1 MPHRSRLS
9 LLAILLSALALLYL
23 VKQPQ
28 YPFSRRPPAPAA
40 PAAPGPAQPWR
51 VPLEAHIMSMCPD
64 ARDCL
69 ESLVIPAMA
78 LLPAA
83 TVNFTLSF
91 IGRPTDGDGGVECPH
106 GPREC
111 LGDMLELCAARLY
124 PGDPKRHLGF
134 AMCLSRR
141 YDLIPQRELVE
152 RCAATQG
159 VAFERLNQCAS
170 GEHGASGMD
179 MLRKSVQWSAQQG
192 VVKSCTV
199 CLSFCRGWRLTSCR
213 CAWTTRFGAL
223 GTERDG
229 MIVPGERTR
238 SIWSRRSRRCTR
250 NGTDRIVETHC
261 MAWDFW
267 RSMIPS
273 GGFVYICTTMVDIIL
288 GFAFRTCDKFRLF
301 MVHI

>member
-1 MPHRSRLS
+1 MTKGDPPPRGPVTMPQRSRLS

-23 VKQPQ
+23 VKRPQ
-28 YPFSRRPPAPAA
+28 SPFSRWPPTPA
-40 PAAPGPAQPWR
+40 PAAPGPAAPWR

-78 LLPAA
+78 LLRAS

-124 PGDPKRHLGF
+124 PTDPKRHLGF
-134 AMCLSRR
+134 AMCLSRG
-141 YDLIPQRELVE
+141 YDRIPQRGFVE

-159 VAFERLNQCAS
+159 VAFELLNDCAS
-170 GEHGASGMD
+170 GENGSGMD
-179 MLRKSVQWSAQQG
+179 MLRKSVEWSAQQG

-199 CLSFCRGWRLTSCR
+199 CCPFIG
-213 CAWTTRFGAL
+213 FG
-223 GTERDG
+223 G
-229 MIVPGERTR
+229 
-238 SIWSRRSRRCTR
+238 
-250 NGTDRIVETHC
+250 
-261 MAWDFW
+261 
-267 RSMIPS
+267 
-273 GGFVYICTTMVDIIL
+273 
-288 GFAFRTCDKFRLF
+288 
-301 MVHI
+301 